1 MEITVTSGS
10 LEKVSGECLVLG
22 LFEGEGIRG
31 PAASIDRAMEGGLK
45 KILSSDGFE
54 GKFLETI
61 LIRPTAPVGVKRLVL
76 VGLGE
81 RGELSADRL
90 RQAVGKG
97 TSVAKKIGTTAL
109 LVHCDPKLL
118 AKKGTVTELAQVL
131 VEGVL
136 LSLYRFDRFKSK
148 ESKNKEGK
156 EIKSCTLIVPD
167 EKLCVDAEQGGQAG
181 KAIAEGV
188 RYVRDLCNAP
198 ANIVTPGYLA
208 KEATLLAE
216 HDEVQVEILERANI
230 KKLGM
235 GAFHAVTLGTEED
248 PKFIVIEYRGSASLK
263 SRPVA
268 LVGKAVTFDSGGI
281 SIKPSANMDQMK
293 YDMSGGATVLG
304 VMKVLVELKLPINV
318 VALIPSTDNMPS
330 GTAVHP
336 GDVVTTL
343 SGKTVQIDNTDAEGR
358 LLLADALSYAA
369 RYKPTAMIDLATLTG
384 ACVIALGHH
393 AIGLM
398 GNNPALISRI
408 QGAGEACGERLWP
421 LPLWDEYFNQI
432 EGDVADLKNVG
443 GRSAGT
449 ITAGLFLKQFV
460 GEIPWVHLDIAGTS
474 WYSDARH
481 AYIPKGATGIGVRLL
496 INYLSASAKRKKPST
511 K

>member
-1 MEITVTSGS
+1 MEITTLGKK
-10 LEKVSGECLVLG
+10 LDTLTGDCLILG
-22 LFEGEGIRG
+22 VFENEGVRG
-31 PAASIDRAMEGGLK
+31 PVSAIDRAMKGRLK
-45 KILSSDGFE
+45 TTLSSDGFK

-61 LIRPTAPVGVKRLVL
+61 LIRPSGPVGLNRIVL
-76 VGLGE
+76 VGLGKRE
-81 RGELSADRL
+81 AVSSDRL

-97 TSVAKKIGTTAL
+97 TSVAKKIGTTSL
-109 LVHCDPKLL
+109 FVYCDPRLL
-118 AKKGTVTELAQVL
+118 SKKGAVLELAQTL
-131 VEGVL
+131 VEGVI
-136 LSLYRFDRFKSK
+136 LSQYRFDRFKSK
-148 ESKNKEGK
+148 SSKNKDDK
-156 EIKSCTLIVPD
+156 EILSCTLVVPD
-167 EKLCVDAEQGGQAG
+167 EKLCADAELGGQTG
-181 KAIAEGV
+181 KAIAAGV
-188 RYVRDLCNAP
+188 HYVRDLCNSP
-198 ANIVTPGYLA
+198 ANVVTPSYLA
-208 KEATLLAE
+208 KEASLLAE
-216 HDEVQVEILERANI
+216 QDGVKVDIFERADI
-230 KKLGM
+230 EKFGM
-235 GAFHAVTLGTEED
+235 GAFNAVTLGTEED
-248 PKFIVIEYRGSASLK
+248 PKFIVIEYQGSASKK

-304 VMKVLVELKLPINV
+304 VMKTLVQLQLPINV
-318 VALIPSTDNMPS
+318 VGLIPSTDNMPS

-384 ACVIALGHH
+384 ACVIALGQH

-398 GNNPALISRI
+398 GNNKTLVSKI
-408 QGAGEACGERLWP
+408 QGAGEDCGERLWP
-421 LPLWDEYFNQI
+421 LPLWDAYFNQI

-474 WYSDARH
+474 WYSDNRH

-496 INYLSASAKRKKPST
+496 IHYLSKSARRKKTSAK
-511 K
+511 